1 MITQPLII
9 VNHRPLITHLQT
21 VDPDIYSRLSE
32 HEWEDLVSLITEFS
46 VMDESYIQNTYD
58 HGYDDGY
65 NNGRN
70 DVLYDMEDLE
80 GTVED
85 LKDQIDMLKDE
96 LKGAE

>member
-32 HEWEDLVSLITEFS
+32 PEWEDLVSLITEFS
-46 VMDESYIQNTYD
+46 VMDESYVQNTYD
-58 HGYDDGY
+58 SGYEDGY
-65 NNGRN
+65 NVGEYNGR
-70 DVLYDMEDLE
+70 YDMEHLE
-80 GTVED
+80 DTIEY
-85 LKDQIDMLKDE
+85 LKDQLDMLKNE